1 MSGLPVG
8 SPALGA
14 GGSGAGPPPPSPR
27 PRARAR
33 SRTGRALGAGVSLL
47 AQIYALGL
55 LLLAWQVLATLGV
68 LGNQFV
74 MPLPMAVW
82 DDARALIEAGT
93 LQTEAWAT
101 LRRVLLAFGLA
112 LLVGSTLG
120 TVIGRVRIV
129 RLLLRPVVQFLFP
142 TPKIALYPAMLIIFG
157 FGSASK
163 IAFGFSEAV
172 FPILIA
178 AAAATSQIDPRL
190 VWSASGLGLSR
201 GATFARVVVPAAL
214 AGILTGA
221 RIGLVGALIGV
232 FLGEMIAGSGGLG
245 QMMAIAYRTLNTADM
260 YVAILTIS
268 LIGFSLD
275 RLFLFARG
283 RLLAWSAEEGQ

>member
-1 MSGLPVG
+1 MSGLPAG

-14 GGSGAGPPPPSPR
+14 GGSGAGLPPPSPR
-27 PRARAR
+27 PRAR
-33 SRTGRALGAGVSLL
+33 SLTGRALGAGASLL
-47 AQIYALGL
+47 AQVYALGL
-55 LLLAWQVLATLGV
+55 LLLAWQVFAKLGV
-68 LGNQFV
+68 LGNEFV
-74 MPLPMAVW
+74 MPLPKTVW
-82 DDARALIEAGT
+82 DAARALIDAGT

-101 LRRVLLAFGLA
+101 VRRVLLAFGLA
-112 LLVGSTLG
+112 LLVGGTLG
-120 TVIGRVRIV
+120 TLIGRVRIV

-142 TPKIALYPAMLIIFG
+142 TPKIAIYPAMLIVFG

-163 IAFGFSEAV
+163 IVYGFSEAL

-245 QMMAIAYRTLNTADM
+245 QMMAIAYRTLHTADM

>member
-1 MSGLPVG
+1 MSGLPAG
-8 SPALGA
+8 SPVFGGA
-14 GGSGAGPPPPSPR
+14 GAGPPPPSPR
-27 PRARAR
+27 PRSR
-33 SRTGRALGAGVSLL
+33 SLTGRALGASASLL
-47 AQIYALGL
+47 AQVYALGL
-55 LLLAWQVLATLGV
+55 LLLAWQVFAKLGV
-68 LGNQFV
+68 LGNEFV
-74 MPLPMAVW
+74 MPLPKAVW

-101 LRRVLLAFGLA
+101 LRRVLLAFSLA

-120 TVIGRVRIV
+120 TLIGQVRIV

-142 TPKIALYPAMLIIFG
+142 TPKIAIYPAMLIVFG

-163 IAFGFSEAV
+163 IAFGFSEAL

-245 QMMAIAYRTLNTADM
+245 QMMAIAYRTLHTADM

-283 RLLAWSAEEGQ
+283 RLLAWSAEEGR